1 MLKRDGIWSSGGGA
15 GFGNWVLQGVF
26 KARCGFLGF
35 GVAGCGFLGWRAWVL
50 SVGGGVSVGYFSF
63 FKSYFGKR
71 GGGGLKK
78 KRFGIYIYICFGFKV
93 LGFGEGCFWIF
104 IFFTILGE
112 RGGGGC

>member
-1 MLKRDGIWSSGGGA
+1 VSKRDGIWSWGGGA

-35 GVAGCGFLGWRAWVL
+35 GVGGCGFLGWRAWVL
-50 SVGGGVSVGYFSF
+50 SVGVGSVWGFFLF

-71 GGGGLKK
+71 GGGGFK
-78 KRFGIYIYICFGFKV
+78 IYLYFLGLGDMGFRVLEDGVFGFFYIV
-93 LGFGEGCFWIF
+93 LV
-104 IFFTILGE
+104 E